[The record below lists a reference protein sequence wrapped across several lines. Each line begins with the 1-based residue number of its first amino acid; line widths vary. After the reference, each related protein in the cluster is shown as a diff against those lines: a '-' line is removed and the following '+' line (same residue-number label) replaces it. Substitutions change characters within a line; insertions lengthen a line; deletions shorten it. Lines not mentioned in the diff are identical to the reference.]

1 MRGRYVGGDRIR
13 RPSGILRP
21 AIASLAL
28 LLSPAAAFCASAAAP
43 APDGWSGKGQAGGV
57 TSQGNTQSTTFNAV
71 LDLALVAG
79 PWKHALHL
87 DGLYGRNAGITS
99 SERWGSRWQSDYTF
113 RPAVY
118 AFGILRYE
126 RDLFSG
132 FDYQASAAAG
142 VGYRILDTDRVK
154 LSVQA
159 GPGFRREQPQTLSKD
174 AAGAVIARS
183 LGTPMNSAIL
193 SAGIDYSQV
202 LTATTTLSDKLL
214 TESGGGNTL
223 VTNALALAVKVSTH
237 LALSVGY
244 SIQNNSSPPPGL
256 KRLDSNETVNLVYSF

>member
-1 MRGRYVGGDRIR
+1 M
-13 RPSGILRP
+13 
-21 AIASLAL
+21 
-28 LLSPAAAFCASAAAP
+28 
-43 APDGWSGKGQAGGV
+43 
-57 TSQGNTQSTTFNAV
+57 
-71 LDLALVAG
+71 LDLALVDG
-79 PWKHALHL
+79 PWKHALHV

-113 RPAVY
+113 RPSYY
-118 AFGILRYE
+118 AFGALRFE

-132 FDYQASAAAG
+132 FDYQASVAAG
-142 VGYRILDTDRVK
+142 IGYKIVDTDRLK

-159 GPGFRREQPQTLSKD
+159 GPGFRREQPQTLTKD

-183 LGTPMNSAIL
+183 LGAPMNSAIV
-193 SAGIDYSQV
+193 SAGIDYAQV

-237 LALSVGY
+237 QAMSLGY
-244 SIQNNSSPPPGL
+244 GIQNNSSPPVGL
-256 KRLDSNETVNLVYSF
+256 